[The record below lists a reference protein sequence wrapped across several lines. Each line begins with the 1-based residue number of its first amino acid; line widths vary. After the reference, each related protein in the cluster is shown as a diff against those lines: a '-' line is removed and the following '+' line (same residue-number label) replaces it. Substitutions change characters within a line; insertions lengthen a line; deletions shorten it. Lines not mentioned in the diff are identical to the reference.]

1 VRLPTEYEWERA
13 ARGTKGREY
22 AWGDTFDKNKVNCA
36 AFWKQDD
43 KADYAFDVDSAG
55 TSMVGQF
62 KDGNTPEGLSD
73 LSGNVWE
80 WTNSWYEK
88 EQTNRTLRGGSWL
101 NNRRNVRC
109 ANRFGFVPDYFTDY
123 IGFRLVVPGSDI
135 PAS

>member
-1 VRLPTEYEWERA
+1 
-13 ARGTKGREY
+13 
-22 AWGDTFDKNKVNCA
+22 
-36 AFWKQDD
+36 
-43 KADYAFDVDSAG
+43 
-55 TSMVGQF
+55 MVGQF

-88 EQTNRTLRGGSWL
+88 EQTYRTLRGGSWYF
-101 NNRRNVRC
+101 NHWYVRC
-109 ANRFGFVPDYFTDY
+109 AARDWYVPVGFSYL